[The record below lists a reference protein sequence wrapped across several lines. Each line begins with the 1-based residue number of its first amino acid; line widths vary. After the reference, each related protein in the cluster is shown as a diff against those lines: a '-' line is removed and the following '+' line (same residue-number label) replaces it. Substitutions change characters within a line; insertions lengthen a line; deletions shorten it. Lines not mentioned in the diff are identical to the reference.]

1 MILEKM
7 HVKNFRL
14 LQDFE
19 IYFNNEISLII
30 GKNNCGKTSVLVI
43 LDKMLNDNTKI
54 SWNDI
59 NIEHQ
64 RVLYD
69 KIKNIDDNSPF
80 ESNTLEA
87 VTMYLY
93 IKYDDSDSYENIQK
107 FMMDLEVDNNM
118 IILEFV
124 CQITDDKIHALNKII
139 KEKEIRDFT
148 AFSKYI
154 KKNFSSYFEIKKVA

>member
-1 MILEKM
+1 M
-7 HVKNFRL
+7 
-14 LQDFE
+14 
-19 IYFNNEISLII
+19 YP
-30 GKNNCGKTSVLVI
+30 TSVVFNSGEASAI
-43 LDKMLNDNTKI
+43 VKI
-54 SWNDI
+54 I
-59 NIEHQ
+59 N
-64 RVLYD
+64 D

-124 CQITDDKIHALNKII
+124 CQITEDKIHTRQASTWKAQLSQVSEALNK
-139 KEKEIRDFT
+139 FT
-148 AFSKYI
+148 TC
-154 KKNFSSYFEIKKVA
+154 